1 MEGFYGTVGEGAES
15 KVTTIQVSRGNRL
28 SQLAQTHFKKACWRA
43 PCAMVAAPLGSRS
56 ETVWSEVGG

>member
-15 KVTTIQVSRGNRL
+15 GESLVSAKV
-28 SQLAQTHFKKACWRA
+28 AQTHFKKACWRA
-43 PCAMVAAPLGSRS
+43 PWWQHHQDTRS